1 MPDIH
6 DRGRALAIR
15 MLAPRPKGKGL
26 ALVLRQRSE
35 SDDYDPDTGGNTITW
50 AEYTGTGLRTTFDLQ
65 DIDKTYILEGDVA
78 ILMSPAMLD
87 EKTDMP
93 KPSTNDVIV
102 FDGGSYSVIGVRPG
116 NYAGLNCFYK
126 VHCRGL

>member
-15 MLAPRPKGKGL
+15 MLAPRPQGKGL
-26 ALVLRQRSE
+26 GLVLRKKTVGE
-35 SDDYDPDTGGNTITW
+35 YNPDTGGTPFVW
-50 AEYTGTGLRTTFDLQ
+50 SEYSGSGLRTNFDLQ
-65 DIDKTYILEGDVA
+65 DIDNSYILEGDVE

-87 EKTDMP
+87 GVTDMP
-93 KPSTNDVIV
+93 QPSTNDVIV
-102 FDGGSYSVIGVRPG
+102 FDGGSYNVIGVRPG

-126 VHCRGL
+126 AHCRGI

>member
-15 MLAPRPKGKGL
+15 MLAPRPQGKGL
-26 ALVLRQRSE
+26 GLVLRKKTVGE
-35 SDDYDPDTGGNTITW
+35 YNPETGGQETTW
-50 AEYTGTGLRTTFDLQ
+50 TEYAGAGLRTGFDLN
-65 DIDKTYILEGDVA
+65 DIDNTYILEGDVE

-87 EKTDMP
+87 GVTNMP
-93 KPSTNDVIV
+93 QPSTNDEIV
-102 FDGGSYSVIGVRPG
+102 FDGSKYNVVGVRPG

-126 VHCRGL
+126 AHCRGI